1 MELFDAVTDPRD
13 AILINDLVSSTAFE
27 ESTESLSDG
36 SCGDD
41 DFYFILSDDTEYLTD
56 YLVLLFGQVKRGILN
71 DTDKSKANRSCK
83 FHLGFKGM
91 RCRHCGGH
99 EKVSQSRKRSRF
111 LLFQFN
117 SPWLF
122 PTSGKLLPIIK
133 QESTSGNSYAS
144 HPFDQV

>member
-1 MELFDAVTDPRD
+1 MELFDAGMDRD
-13 AILINDLVSSTAFE
+13 AILINDLASSTVFE

-41 DFYFILSDDTEYLTD
+41 DFYFILKDDTEYLTD
-56 YLVLLFGQVKRGILN
+56 YLILLFGQVKRGILN

-99 EKVSQSRKRSRF
+99 EKVSHSRKRSRF
-111 LLFQFN
+111 LLFLIQLTMVVAN
-117 SPWLF
+117 IRET
-122 PTSGKLLPIIK
+122 TSHHQARIYKR
-133 QESTSGNSYAS
+133 
-144 HPFDQV
+144 